1 MAKKRKESS
10 KKKQLQ
16 SLKGKHFWMIIG
28 VIFLISLVT
37 IFSSINSNNLTGNVA
52 IQTFAFEP
60 EGRTILFEINE
71 GGVKDAAI
79 TFSNQVKNG
88 RLLFEP
94 NDLIYFKGTAYSKM
108 KVSADNIEFSN
119 LNLII
124 KVSEIDLNRL
134 GINRAE
140 LSLYVNGKKQPTIIT
155 EIRDGYNFYKANGIT
170 ELGDFVIGKAKQVES
185 AASITT
191 SVNEVKSEV
200 KPAEVVVEEPAI
212 EKPAEEEREP
222 LVGRAVEQKE
232 GFFSRL
238 FKKWFG

>member
-1 MAKKRKESS
+1 MAKKKKESS

-37 IFSSINSNNLTGNVA
+37 IFSSINSNNLTGSVV

-60 EGRTILFEINE
+60 EGRIVFFEINE
-71 GGVKDAAI
+71 GGVEDATI
-79 TFSNQVKNG
+79 TFSSQVKNG
-88 RLLFEP
+88 KLLFEP

-119 LNLII
+119 LDLII
-124 KVSEIDLNRL
+124 KVSEIDLNQL

-140 LSLYVNGKKQPTIIT
+140 LSLYINGKKQPTTIT
-155 EIRDGYNFYKANGIT
+155 EIRDGYNLYKANGIT
-170 ELGDFVIGKAKQVES
+170 ELGDFVIGKAKQAES
-185 AASITT
+185 VASITAA
-191 SVNEVKSEV
+191 VNEV
-200 KPAEVVVEEPAI
+200 KPAEVVVEEPVI
-212 EKPAEEEREP
+212 EKPVKEEQEP

-232 GFFSRL
+232 GFFSKL